1 MRLTLTS
8 LFSFLVCAPI
18 AYADNELKFPIID
31 DHVPKIPGSTFEMQ
45 TIDKITPTL
54 QRHMPSKETLE
65 ALAYVRGIDRKIKSN
80 WIPIRSEDFRE
91 LKISFKLDKDGNAS
105 DIKVIKS
112 TGDEKMDNSGL
123 EAVRKSSPFGKL
135 PENVIMPESH
145 HVVFAFDNDSPEA
158 TSEKKEN
165 AN

>member
-1 MRLTLTS
+1 MQPMRIES
-8 LFSFLVCAPI
+8 QSKHHKP
-18 AYADNELKFPIID
+18 
-31 DHVPKIPGSTFEMQ
+31 
-45 TIDKITPTL
+45 DK
-54 QRHMPSKETLE
+54 KTLE
-65 ALAYVRGIDRKIKSN
+65 AVGYVRSLDRKIKSN
-80 WIPIRSEDFRE
+80 WLPIRSEDFRE

-158 TSEKKEN
+158 SSEKKEN